1 MYKVAIGAAV
11 VAVMVL
17 VMFSFLLSL
26 PVMLL
31 WNGCLIT
38 AVDGVHELT
47 WLQAWGISLLFGLLF
62 KTTTTTKDN

>member
-1 MYKVAIGAAV
+1 MYKVTIGAAV
-11 VAVMVL
+11 VALMVA
-17 VMFSFLLSL
+17 VAFSFLLSL

-62 KTTTTTKDN
+62 KTSATTKN

>member
-1 MYKVAIGAAV
+1 MYKVTIGAAA
-11 VAVMVL
+11 VAVL
-17 VMFSFLLSL
+17 VAVAFSFLLSL

-62 KTTTTTKDN
+62 KTSATTKN

>member
-1 MYKVAIGAAV
+1 MYKVTIGAAA

-62 KTTTTTKDN
+62 KTTATTKDN